1 MSGTDVVQRT
11 PAQELAAIVRGDEF
25 QSQLALALPE
35 GIRQERFVRSVA
47 TALLDN
53 PDLADPE
60 KVERGSV
67 FQAVLKSAQDGLV
80 PDGREAAL
88 VVYGRKAVYMPMI
101 GGFRKIAGEHGWT
114 IRTAVVH
121 ANDAFEY
128 ELGLEPKVR
137 HVPVRPGEDPGDVIA
152 AYAIGAHG
160 DGRREVEVMARD
172 EIEKVRQVSRAKD
185 RGPWV
190 DWFER
195 MCEKTA
201 GRRLFAKLPLGD
213 RERIERVLDA
223 ARMEPADAAAAM
235 YGPNGAAALAPGESV
250 DRSTGEITSAHPLEP
265 AEEGGHPAVSPDPQ
279 QAGEAAQVDGASG
292 GESPSPSASSAPED
306 DDPEPVAAAQLDDEA
321 AATVIPGGAYE
332 GKTLAEVA
340 ALGPDGEE
348 YLAWMAR
355 NAGRSSVGPVAHAAL
370 QRFRPALFEPK
381 GA

>member
-1 MSGTDVVQRT
+1 MSSTDVVQRT

-35 GIRQERFVRSVA
+35 GVRQERFVRSVA

-53 PDLADPE
+53 PDLADE
-60 KVERGSV
+60 TMVERASV

-121 ANDAFEY
+121 ERDEFSY

-137 HVPVRPGEDPGDVIA
+137 HVPVRPGADTGDVIA

-160 DGRREVEVMARD
+160 DGRREVEIMSLE
-172 EIEKVRQVSRAKD
+172 EIQKVRAVSRAKD

-213 RERIERVLDA
+213 IERIERVIA
-223 ARMEPADAAAAM
+223 ASRMEPADAAAQM
-235 YGPNGAAALAPGESV
+235 YGHEARAALAPGETV
-250 DRSTGEITSAHPLEP
+250 DAETGEIVGSGADEP
-265 AEEGGHPAVSPDPQ
+265 PQAEAVSTQP
-279 QAGEAAQVDGASG
+279 ETASV
-292 GESPSPSASSAPED
+292 PE
-306 DDPEPVAAAQLDDEA
+306 DPEPVLGEPEEAVEDEA
-321 AATVIPGGAYE
+321 VARAAKTKLPKGAGPHQ
-332 GKTLAEVA
+332 GKTLGEVA
-340 ALGPDGEE
+340 DMPGGEE
-348 YLAWMAR
+348 WLAWAAR
-355 NAGRSSVGPVAHAAL
+355 NPTSESVGARVHAAL
-370 QRFRPALFEPK
+370 QHFRPGLFDAEQS
-381 GA
+381 

>member
-1 MSGTDVVQRT
+1 MTSTDVVQRT
-11 PAQELAAIVRGDEF
+11 PAQELAAVVRGDEF

-35 GIRQERFVRSVA
+35 GVRQERFVRSVA

-53 PDLADPE
+53 PDLADVD
-60 KVERGSV
+60 KVERASV

-88 VVYGRKAVYMPMI
+88 VVYGRKAAYLPMI

-121 ANDAFEY
+121 AEDTFEY

-137 HVPVRPGEDPGDVIA
+137 HVPVRPGEDAGDVIA

-160 DGRREVEVMARD
+160 DGRREVEVLTRD
-172 EIEKVRQVSRAKD
+172 EIEKVRNVSRAKD

-213 RERIERVLDA
+213 RERIERVLEA

-235 YGPNGAAALAPGESV
+235 YGPSGAKALASGETV
-250 DRSTGEITSAHPLEP
+250 DTTTGEISSAASGGQP
-265 AEEGGHPAVSPDPQ
+265 AEPQ
-279 QAGEAAQVDGASG
+279 QAEGADQVDSDSA
-292 GESPSPSASSAPED
+292 SPSPAASSAPED
-306 DDPEPVAAAQLDDEA
+306 DDPEPVAVDADDGSQ
-321 AATVIPGGAYE
+321 VIVPAGAYKE
-332 GKTLAEVA
+332 KTLAEIA
-340 ALGPDGEE
+340 AVGEAGEE
-348 YLAWMAR
+348 YLGWMAR
-355 NAGRSSVGPVAHAAL
+355 NPGRSPVPPQVHAAL
-370 QRFRPALFEPK
+370 QRFRPALFSEAK
-381 GA
+381 